1 MSSEKKTNPSLSSAE
16 QIKILSNQESNYSSI
31 PEFQEKLSETRL
43 YPLISTKVE
52 LMQVNTGKLCNQE
65 CIHCHVGA
73 GPQREEIMTRAT
85 MQHCLDAMNNSGIRE
100 VDITGGAPEMNP
112 YLKWFVQECSR
123 SGIKVMVRCNLT
135 ILTRKKY
142 AHLPVFYATHDVH
155 LVCSLPYYSAV
166 KTDLVRGDG
175 VFKISIKALKML
187 NMAGYGNT
195 DKNLVLD
202 LVYNPSGAFLPE
214 PQKCLENQFR
224 KILLDKFGIRFNNL
238 YALANMPVGRFLE
251 YLTGSG
257 DYEDY
262 MDLLCNA
269 YNPGAAEK
277 AMCRNMISVGWDG
290 YLYDCD
296 FNQMLDLKIS
306 SEDNH
311 ISRFNMQS
319 LDRREIILNRHCY
332 GCAAGAGSSCGGA
345 TDILLSGAN

>member
-1 MSSEKKTNPSLSSAE
+1 
-16 QIKILSNQESNYSSI
+16 
-31 PEFQEKLSETRL
+31 
-43 YPLISTKVE
+43 
-52 LMQVNTGKLCNQE
+52 MQVNTGKLCNQE
-65 CIHCHVGA
+65 CIHCHAGA
-73 GPQREEIMTRAT
+73 GPQREEIMTRET
-85 MQHCLDAMNNSGIRE
+85 MQHCLDAMNKSGIRE

-142 AHLPVFYATHDVH
+142 ANLPAFYATHDVH

-175 VFKISIKALKML
+175 VFKKSIKALKML

-224 KILLDKFGIRFNNL
+224 KILLDKFGIRFNSL

-257 DYEDY
+257 YYEDY
-262 MDLLCNA
+262 MNLLCNA

-296 FNQMLDLKIS
+296 FNQMLDLKINS
-306 SEDNH
+306 KDNH
-311 ISRFNMQS
+311 ISRFNPQS
-319 LDRREIILNRHCY
+319 LEKREIILNRHCF

-345 TDILLSGAN
+345 TDLFFSGAN

>member
-1 MSSEKKTNPSLSSAE
+1 MSSEKKANASLSSAE
-16 QIKILSNQESNYSSI
+16 QIKILNNRESKYRSI

-65 CIHCHVGA
+65 CIHCHVDA
-73 GPQREEIMTRAT
+73 GPQREEIMTRET
-85 MQHCLDAMNNSGIRE
+85 MQHCLNAMNESGIRE

-112 YLKWFVQECSR
+112 YLKWFVEECSY

-135 ILTRKKY
+135 ILTGEKY
-142 AHLPVFYATHDVH
+142 ADLPDFYASHDVH
-155 LVCSLPYYSAV
+155 LVCSLPYYSATQ
-166 KTDLVRGDG
+166 TDLVRGNG
-175 VFKISIKALKML
+175 VFKKSIRALKIL
-187 NMAGYGNT
+187 NMAGYGNIE
-195 DKNLVLD
+195 KNLVLD

-224 KILLDKFGIRFNNL
+224 KILLDKFGIRFNSL
-238 YALANMPVGRFLE
+238 YALTNMPVGRFLE

-257 DYEDY
+257 SYEEY
-262 MDLLCNA
+262 MDRLSNA

-296 FNQMLDLKIS
+296 FNQMLDLKIT

-311 ISRFNMQS
+311 ISRFSAQS
-319 LDRREIILNRHCY
+319 LDKREIILNRHCF

-345 TDILLSGAN
+345 TDL